1 MRAEPTAVAQI
12 PDSRGINLYRA
23 DRDAA
28 PLLQHYLPGDLFGH
42 LEPKLDRLGALAGDR
57 LDRLA
62 AIADKNPPTLSVRL
76 RTGQDADIVEK
87 HPAYL
92 EMEALAF
99 GEFGLSAVSTE
110 EPWDGPKPCRRR
122 RSTRSRSSSP
132 KPSLV

>member
-1 MRAEPTAVAQI
+1 MRAETTAVAQI

-28 PLLQHYLPGDLFGH
+28 PLLRHYLPDDLFRH

-62 AIADKNPPTLSVRL
+62 ATADKNPPTLSVRL
-76 RTGQDADIVEK
+76 RTGQDADTIEK
-87 HPAYL
+87 HPAYH

-99 GEFGLSAVSTE
+99 GSL
-110 EPWDGPKPCRRR
+110 EPLVWYWS
-122 RSTRSRSSSP
+122 STRAA
-132 KPSLV
+132 